1 LTERPGEARPSPDE
15 HRDRASAVL
24 VRPPWAHRLRILP
37 SALLILVASQ
47 QLLLAHTSGLSAWS
61 GGGFG
66 MFSSTDAGGRRHLHA
81 FVLRPGLRREV
92 RPPPSLAEQ
101 VRRSLTLP
109 SDANLR
115 ALAAEIA
122 DVPTPDYGPPTA
134 VEIQVWHTRFD
145 PEALTPRGRI
155 LRAIEVPLDSG

>member
-24 VRPPWAHRLRILP
+24 VRPPWARRLRILP
-37 SALLILVASQ
+37 GALLILVASQ
-47 QLLLAHTSGLSAWS
+47 QILLAHTSGLSAWS

-66 MFSSTDAGGRRHLHA
+66 MFSSTDAGATRHLHA
-81 FVLRPGLRREV
+81 FVRRPGLRREV
-92 RPPPSLAEQ
+92 RPPRALEEQ
-101 VRRSLTLP
+101 VRRVLTLP
-109 SDANLR
+109 TDANLR

-145 PEALTPRGRI
+145 PKTLTPASRI

>member
-15 HRDRASAVL
+15 QRDRASAVL
-24 VRPPWAHRLRILP
+24 VRPPWSRRLRILP

-47 QLLLAHTSGLSAWS
+47 QILLAHTSGLSAWS

-66 MFSSTDAGGRRHLHA
+66 MFSSTDAGGERHLHA

-92 RPPPSLAEQ
+92 RPPPSLAAK

-109 SDANLR
+109 SDSNLR

-134 VEIQVWHTRFD
+134 VEIQVWHTRFA
-145 PEALTPRGRI
+145 PKTLTPRGRI
-155 LRAIEVPLDSG
+155 LRTIEVRLDSG

>member
-1 LTERPGEARPSPDE
+1 LTGRPGEAPPSPDE
-15 HRDRASAVL
+15 HRNRASAVL
-24 VRPPWAHRLRILP
+24 VRAPWARRLRILP
-37 SALLILVASQ
+37 SALLVLVASQ
-47 QLLLAHTSGLSAWS
+47 QILLAHTSGLSAWS

-92 RPPPSLAEQ
+92 RPPRSLAEQ